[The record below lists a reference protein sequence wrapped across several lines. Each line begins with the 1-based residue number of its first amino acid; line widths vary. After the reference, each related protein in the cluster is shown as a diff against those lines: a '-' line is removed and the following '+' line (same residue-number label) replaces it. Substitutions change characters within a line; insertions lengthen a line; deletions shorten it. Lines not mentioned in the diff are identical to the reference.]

1 MWQKFKLWFAGIKPD
16 LFRFLKAA
24 IKLGIDI
31 LLPTA
36 IEAVT
41 QAEIRGGTGK
51 EKFEF
56 ATGYVKTQAP
66 KAAIGAIA
74 TAVQGAW
81 ATKEVEEWK

>member
-1 MWQKFKLWFAGIKPD
+1 MWEKFKLFWTRIQPD
-16 LFRFLKAA
+16 LIRFIKAA

-31 LLPTA
+31 LLPIA
-36 IEAVT
+36 IEAVM
-41 QAEIRGGTGK
+41 QAEVRGGSGK

-81 ATKEVEEWK
+81 ATKEVEGW